1 MKRLLF
7 VSLALCLAIS
17 ASAQSK
23 QNASQLPVID
33 ITKDYPEKKIVLQDV
48 ATAEYIR
55 LETTDEVL
63 LDGLADLHFSFTDH
77 YITTY
82 NAKEGQIFVFD
93 RKGKIRHTFN
103 HKGGSGEEYNYPMQV
118 RLDEKA
124 KEIFL
129 VDVSNKIQVY
139 SIDGKY
145 KRTLSVPKDVHI
157 QMMYNCDDKN
167 LLCYDSYMLDR
178 KDKQPNSRPYI
189 LVSKKDGTISRLP
202 VTVHNRVGNRTY
214 VEKDG
219 QVIVTSMNVYPIANS
234 GSEFI
239 LADLAAD
246 TVYSYRNHKL
256 TPLFVRT
263 PKANASEPRLLMQ
276 CYAKIGKY
284 LFMSTAL
291 KQMDLKKSTYDSKG
305 FVYDMEEKKVYDLD
319 FMNQDR
325 SPARPLM
332 FKGLLPE
339 LPEKCV
345 YDSWDAERL
354 MDMLE
359 KGMLAGKMK
368 SEAEKVSA
376 DDNPLLILYKFK

>member
-63 LDGLADLHFSFTDH
+63 LDGVADIHCSFTDH

-82 NAKEGQIFVFD
+82 NAQEGQIFVFD
-93 RKGKIRHTFN
+93 RKGKICHTFN
-103 HKGGSGEEYNYPMQV
+103 HKGGSGEEYNYPLQV

-145 KRTLSVPKDVHI
+145 KRTLSIPKDVHI

-284 LFMSTAL
+284 LFMSTAF
-291 KQMDLKKSTYDSKG
+291 KQIDLKKSTYDSKG

>member
-7 VSLALCLAIS
+7 VSLALCLTIS
-17 ASAQSK
+17 ASAQFK

-63 LDGLADLHFSFTDH
+63 LDGVATIHCSFTDH

-145 KRTLSVPKDVHI
+145 KRTLSVPKDVRI
-157 QMMYNCDDKN
+157 EMMFNCDDKY

-291 KQMDLKKSTYDSKG
+291 KQMDLKNGKYDSKG
-305 FVYDMEEKKVYDLD
+305 FVYDMEEEKVYDLD

-325 SPARPLM
+325 SPVRPLM
-332 FKGLLPE
+332 FDGLLPE

>member
-7 VSLALCLAIS
+7 VSLALCLTIS

-63 LDGLADLHFSFTDH
+63 LDGVATIHCSFTDH

-145 KRTLSVPKDVHI
+145 KRTLSVPKDVRI
-157 QMMYNCDDKN
+157 EMMFNCDDKY

-219 QVIVTSMNVYPIANS
+219 QVFVTSITVYPIANS

-291 KQMDLKKSTYDSKG
+291 KQMDLKNGKYDSKG

-325 SPARPLM
+325 SPVRPLM
-332 FKGLLPE
+332 FDGLLPE